1 MTANATERASGDD
14 TVRADGMLLD
24 AADVRVSFDT
34 ATGPVTAV
42 HDVSLRI
49 RRGRITGLVGESGS
63 GKSVTAR
70 SLMRM
75 VPAPGR
81 VTGSVRFDGTE
92 LLTLPERD
100 MRAVRGDRIAMVFQD
115 PQASLNPVIT
125 VGSQVAEAL
134 VVHGTPR
141 GRARERAVELL
152 GTVGIPDPRRRA
164 DEYPHQF
171 SGGMRQRVVI
181 AMALARDPDLLIA
194 DEPTTALDVTI
205 QAQILRLLAE
215 LRDRTGVAVLMITH
229 DMGVV
234 AELCDEVAVMY
245 GGRIVETGTTATVF
259 AAPAHPYTRALLR
272 AMPRLDAPATAPGD
286 RLFAIPGQPPD
297 PARLPTGC
305 AFHPRCELAGEQCLD
320 SVPVLERLPDDTAR
334 EATAPEDTAPEDT
347 AHEAACWVTAATAAT
362 AGASG
367 PGSPGATREGVPEQ
381 ADTGT
386 RVPDTDAPSAPQP
399 QGAPPAAPRAPEPP
413 AERALAHTGA
423 PAADYSRTPIG
434 APILE
439 VTDLRVNLGTRR
451 GFGRRG
457 SGAVYAVDGVSLTVR
472 EGETLGLVGES
483 GCGKS
488 TLARTLVGINQPT
501 AGSVRLGGRDVAAMS
516 RRAAGEARRNLQYVF
531 QDPYA
536 SLNPRRTVRQ
546 ALDEALEVRGV
557 PAAERPARALELLH
571 TVGLSDRH
579 LDRLP
584 YAFSG
589 GQRQRVGIARALAV
603 EPGCLVLDEPVSAL
617 DVSIQAQIMN
627 LLADL
632 RDRLG
637 LGYLF
642 IAHDLAVVRH
652 ISDRVAVMY
661 LGRIIETGPAEQ
673 LYADPLHPYTVS
685 LLSSSPVPQVGAER
699 ERIVLRGDLPSPK
712 DPPSGCR
719 FRTRC
724 PIGPLTR
731 PERTIC
737 AEKTPELG
745 VGDLVSHGAACHFPG
760 ELTPPAAP

>member
-1 MTANATERASGDD
+1 MTTNAADSGPANDTSGAGG
-14 TVRADGMLLD
+14 VLLD

-34 ATGPVTAV
+34 AAGPVTVV

-49 RRGRITGLVGESGS
+49 RRGHITGLVGESGS

-70 SLMRM
+70 TLMRM

-81 VTGSVRFDGTE
+81 VTGSVRFDGTD
-92 LLTLPERD
+92 LLALPARE

-115 PQASLNPVIT
+115 PQASLNPVMT
-125 VGSQVAEAL
+125 VGRQVTEAL

-141 GRARERAVELL
+141 GRARTRAVELL

-164 DEYPHQF
+164 EEYPHQF

-205 QAQILRLLAE
+205 QAQILRLLGE

-234 AELCDEVAVMY
+234 AELCDDVAVMY

-272 AMPRLDAPATAPGD
+272 AMPRLDAPASAPGD

-297 PARLPTGC
+297 PARLPAGC
-305 AFHPRCELAGEQCLD
+305 AFQPRCDLARDNCRD
-320 SVPVLERLPDDTAR
+320 AVPALERLTG
-334 EATAPEDTAPEDT
+334 DT
-347 AHEAACWVTAATAAT
+347 AHEAACWVTAGPDTLTDPAPGC
-362 AGASG
+362 AG
-367 PGSPGATREGVPEQ
+367 

-386 RVPDTDAPSAPQP
+386 
-399 QGAPPAAPRAPEPP
+399 PATSLPARPRTA
-413 AERALAHTGA
+413 
-423 PAADYSRTPIG
+423 IG
-434 APILE
+434 DPILD
-439 VTDLRVNLGTRR
+439 VTDLRVNLGARR

-457 SGAVYAVDGVSLTVR
+457 GGAVYAVDGVSLTVR
-472 EGETLGLVGES
+472 AGETLGLVGES

-501 AGSVRLGGRDVAAMS
+501 AGRVRVRGQDVTAMS
-516 RRAAGEARRNLQYVF
+516 RRAAGELRRGLQYVF

-546 ALDEALEVRGV
+546 VLDEAMEVRGV
-557 PAAERPARALELLH
+557 PAAERPDRALELLH
-571 TVGLSDRH
+571 TVGLGERH
-579 LDRLP
+579 LDRMP
-584 YAFSG
+584 YTFSG
-589 GQRQRVGIARALAV
+589 GQRQRIGIARALAV
-603 EPGCLVLDEPVSAL
+603 EPECLVLDEPVSAL

-627 LLADL
+627 LLTDL

-685 LLSSSPVPQVGAER
+685 LLSSSPAPTVGAAR

-712 DPPSGCR
+712 NPPSGCR

-724 PIGPLTR
+724 PIGPLTH

-737 AEKTPELG
+737 AQKTPELG
-745 VGDLVSHGAACHFPG
+745 VAGLTSHGVACHFPG
-760 ELTPPAAP
+760 ELKEGS

>member
-1 MTANATERASGDD
+1 MTAEVTGRRAVDGP
-14 TVRADGMLLD
+14 ADGPDTAGVLLE
-24 AADVRVSFDT
+24 ATDVRVRFDT
-34 ATGPVTAV
+34 AGGPVTAV
-42 HDVSLRI
+42 DGVSLRI
-49 RRGRITGLVGESGS
+49 RRGHITGLVGESGS

-70 SLMRM
+70 TLMRM

-81 VTGSVRFDGTE
+81 VSGTVRFDGTD
-92 LLTLPERD
+92 LMALDERA

-115 PQASLNPVIT
+115 PQASLNPVLT
-125 VGSQVAEAL
+125 VGAQVAEAL
-134 VVHGTPR
+134 IVHGTPR
-141 GRARERAVELL
+141 AQARRRAVELL
-152 GTVGIPDPRRRA
+152 DMVGIPDPERRA
-164 DEYPHQF
+164 GEHPHQF

-205 QAQILRLLAE
+205 QAQILRLLAD

-259 AAPAHPYTRALLR
+259 ATPTHPYTRALLR
-272 AMPRLDAPATAPGD
+272 AMPRLDGPDATSAD

-297 PARLPTGC
+297 PARLPSGC
-305 AFHPRCELAGEQCLD
+305 AFHPRCALARDRCLG
-320 SVPVLERLPDDTAR
+320 SVPALEPLPAD
-334 EATAPEDTAPEDT
+334 PEHT
-347 AHEAACWVTAATAAT
+347 AACWVTAASEPEAEAVP
-362 AGASG
+362 G
-367 PGSPGATREGVPEQ
+367 PEPV
-381 ADTGT
+381 
-386 RVPDTDAPSAPQP
+386 PSAAQ
-399 QGAPPAAPRAPEPP
+399 APGHPRAP
-413 AERALAHTGA
+413 
-423 PAADYSRTPIG
+423 IG
-434 APILE
+434 DSILD

-451 GFGRRG
+451 AFGRG
-457 SGAVYAVDGVSLTVR
+457 SPVYAVDGVSLTVR
-472 EGETLGLVGES
+472 AGETLGLVGES

-488 TLARTLVGINQPT
+488 TLARTLVGINRPT
-501 AGSVRLGGRDVAAMS
+501 EGSVRVRGRDVASMT
-516 RRAAGEARRNLQYVF
+516 RGEAAEVRRGLQYVF

-546 ALDEALEVRGV
+546 VLDEALEVRGV
-557 PAAERPARALELLH
+557 PAAERSARALELLE
-571 TVGLSDRH
+571 TVGLGERH

-584 YAFSG
+584 RAFSG
-589 GQRQRVGIARALAV
+589 GQRQRIGIARALAV
-603 EPGCLVLDEPVSAL
+603 EPECLVLDEPVSAL

-661 LGRIIETGPAEQ
+661 LGRIIETGPAER

-685 LLSSSPVPQVGAER
+685 LLSSSPVPEVGAGR

-712 DPPSGCR
+712 NPPSGCR

-724 PIGPLTR
+724 PIGPLAR

-737 AEKTPELG
+737 AEKTPELRVDG
-745 VGDLVSHGAACHFPG
+745 LAAHGAACHFAG
-760 ELTPPAAP
+760 ELTAAGAVR